1 MECLPRLRASLL
13 SEEDSEDESARFG
26 SGVAEIPR
34 DPEDRR
40 WEVKSKKRV
49 RNDDGPR
56 HVTPAGRSVF
66 FDLFEAEE
74 AMELE
79 VRATL
84 LDGLARWLTDSGMT
98 QTEAAKALGVTQAR
112 VSELKRGKI
121 SLFSIYLLFRLA
133 ARVGLHTLL
142 KLAS

>member
-1 MECLPRLRASLL
+1 M
-13 SEEDSEDESARFG
+13 
-26 SGVAEIPR
+26 
-34 DPEDRR
+34 
-40 WEVKSKKRV
+40 KSKKRV

-84 LDGLARWLTDSGMT
+84 LHGLERWLTDSGMT
-98 QTEAAKALGVTQAR
+98 QTEAAKALRCHAGAGFRNQAR
-112 VSELKRGKI
+112 QDQPFQHRPAVPPGCQGRIASTGEARRLIGRPNGAICTGWKKHHLCVNSADFIRGMSWR
-121 SLFSIYLLFRLA
+121 SLEND
-133 ARVGLHTLL
+133 
-142 KLAS
+142 

>member
-1 MECLPRLRASLL
+1 
-13 SEEDSEDESARFG
+13 
-26 SGVAEIPR
+26 
-34 DPEDRR
+34 
-40 WEVKSKKRV
+40 VKSKTRV

-74 AMELE
+74 ATEIE

-84 LDGLARWLTDSGMT
+84 LHGLERWLTDSEMT

-112 VSELKRGKI
+112 VSEMKRGKI
-121 SLFSIYLLFRLA
+121 SRFSIDLLFRLA
-133 ARVGLHTLL
+133 ARAGLHPQV
-142 KLAS
+142 KLAA